1 MSVSVE
7 RDPFGYR
14 SPDLPE
20 HVRHGTL
27 RAENGNVLLAPWDR
41 KYGALLLG
49 LPGVGKTALAVAMYL
64 NDVWDPEAAI
74 VVIDFKSELASL
86 CLHLTAPE
94 CAKRIWYLDLGQPA
108 FGINPLVMEAGEPF
122 VDQVSAIGG
131 IVAGALADTSEG
143 QFFESSHRY
152 TDYATGAA
160 LAIAHKQGSRHA
172 RFQDVSGLLRHDRDD
187 YHAAAARACADVP
200 DLQEIAEFYGSELPA
215 KLRDAKATTAKEMD
229 APRNKISRLLRN
241 PAMRRFY
248 SHPTNVALRSII
260 DQRDILIVDAN
271 FERADEKNAV
281 TTAHFLFRMLN
292 RELYRLVK
300 LPQSA
305 RPRVCLYVDEASH
318 VAKSEHVVEQF
329 AHHRAGGLCPTFSVQ
344 YQAQIGSGSHH
355 REKILKGF
363 LNMLQSKFIFRLAD
377 HHDAEEAA
385 RAVMSV
391 YESRMSAQV
400 AQRQYMRVTPE
411 QYLHLPNHFC
421 IGHMMVDGTP
431 RVAFTGK
438 TFPFPQPAGEGNPDG
453 YTDRWA
459 RQHLARMGERC
470 GAYPVEL
477 GVIAPYADQL
487 IGNDD
492 GTNGKQTKR
501 GQTTKRSGGQREKN
515 PQRKTSPRDEA
526 HAAAP
531 GDSDDSPQV
540 SHEPPPDPPSVKD
553 SPARRVAGRPSGTL
567 QASAEQQPAPAS
579 VRELTVADRI
589 CEIGPPKRN
598 PIPQALPRMYA
609 EDYQVLAFLDKAGL
623 APSTLIARAV
633 MPGKTERTV
642 EYKLEKL
649 HANGLIARHE
659 TTLRGQRDD
668 AQRPPALYSLT
679 QDGLKAA
686 QQRAPRPAIHP
697 KREFREIEASKGM
710 RVAHD
715 LHALWWTVALHHAI
729 GDVATDNWKTPRYQT
744 GRIPAPQTGTGPRR
758 RQVTIAEAFPRG
770 QTAIDLQIPQPREI
784 KPDVTLEL
792 KAGEIV
798 FDMLVEIDLTE
809 RPAYN
814 RDKLAAYDAFLC
826 AWWRTV
832 PRYQRLGGPPIVV
845 WVSRN
850 QRAALNL
857 AQTADEV
864 LTGRCGVIGQP
875 PPEWYHAG
883 RDHTFFAVED
893 HVHRGSLQLL
903 ALPEL
908 PPKARRDRDGDTTL
922 HLDGAQLIPP
932 TVAAAGRNPR
942 KADRQL

>member
-1 MSVSVE
+1 MGNEFEV
-7 RDPFGYR
+7 DPFEYR

-49 LPGVGKTALAVAMYL
+49 LPGVGKTALALAMYL
-64 NDVWDPEAAI
+64 NDIWDPDATIIA
-74 VVIDFKSELASL
+74 IDFKSELASL
-86 CLHLTAPE
+86 CLHLTPPE
-94 CAKRIWYLDLGQPA
+94 CPKRIWYLDLGQPA
-108 FGINPLVMEAGEPF
+108 FGINPLVMEAGEPL

-160 LAIAHKQGSRHA
+160 LAIAHKQHSRHA

-187 YHAAAARACADVP
+187 YHAAAARACADIP

-248 SHPTNVALRSII
+248 SHPTNVSLRSII
-260 DQRDILIVDAN
+260 DSRDILIVDAN
-271 FERADEKNAV
+271 FEKADEKNAV

-300 LPQSA
+300 LPQSQ
-305 RPRVCLYVDEASH
+305 RPRVYLYVDEASH

-344 YQAQIGSGSHH
+344 YQAQIGSGSQH

-363 LNMLQSKFIFRLAD
+363 MNMLQSKFIFRLAD

-421 IGHMMVDGTP
+421 VGHMIVDGTP

-438 TFPFPQPAGEGNPDG
+438 TFPFPEPAADGNPDG
-453 YTDRWA
+453 YSDLWA
-459 RQHLARMGERC
+459 RQHLARMAERC
-470 GAYPVEL
+470 GAYPAEL
-477 GVIAPYADQL
+477 GVITPYADEL
-487 IGNDD
+487 IRHDD
-492 GTNGKQTKR
+492 GEANGKQPKR
-501 GQTTKRSGGQREKN
+501 AQKPKRPSDPGTRTG
-515 PQRKTSPRDEA
+515 SDERTQDRPPA
-526 HAAAP
+526 
-531 GDSDDSPQV
+531 QV
-540 SHEPPPDPPSVKD
+540 SHEPPPDPPSLRD
-553 SPARRVAGRPSGTL
+553 SPARRVAGRPAGKLTVGD
-567 QASAEQQPAPAS
+567 EHGQPAPAS
-579 VRELTVADRI
+579 VRELAVADRI
-589 CEIGPPKRN
+589 CEIGPALRN
-598 PIPQALPRMYA
+598 PTAAALPRMYE
-609 EDYQVLAFLDKAGL
+609 EDYRVLAFLDKAGL
-623 APSTLIARAV
+623 APSPLIARAV
-633 MPGKTERTV
+633 MPGKSERTV
-642 EYKLEKL
+642 EHKLGKL

-659 TTLRGQRDD
+659 TTLRDQRGG

-679 QDGLKAA
+679 QEGFTVA
-686 QQRAPRPAIHP
+686 QGRTPQPAIHP
-697 KREFREIEASKGM
+697 KRDFREIEASKGA

-715 LHALWWTVALHHAI
+715 LHALGWTVALHRAV

-744 GRIPAPQTGTGPRR
+744 GRIPVPQTGTGTRR
-758 RQVTIAEAFPRG
+758 RQITLAETFPHG
-770 QTAIDLQIPQPREI
+770 QTAIDLQNPEPQEL

-792 KAGEIV
+792 KVGETV
-798 FDMLVEIDLTE
+798 FDVLLEMDLTD

-814 RDKLAAYDAFLC
+814 RDKLAAYDTFLC
-826 AWWRTV
+826 AWWRAV
-832 PRYQRLGGPPIVV
+832 PRYTRLGGPPVVV
-845 WVSRN
+845 WVSPN
-850 QRAALNL
+850 ERAALAL
-857 AQTADEV
+857 AQTADEA

-875 PPEWYHAG
+875 PPNWYHAG
-883 RDHTFFAVED
+883 RDHTFFAVEERA
-893 HVHRGSLQLL
+893 HHGSLQLL
-903 ALPEL
+903 ALPDL
-908 PPKARRDRDGDTTL
+908 PPKARQERDGDAAL
-922 HLDGAQLIPP
+922 YLDGTELVPP

-942 KADRQL
+942 KGTEHD

>member
-1 MSVSVE
+1 MSVSLE

-14 SPDLPE
+14 SPDLPG

-49 LPGVGKTALAVAMYL
+49 LPGVGKTALALAMYL
-64 NDVWDPEAAI
+64 NDMWDLEAAI
-74 VVIDFKSELASL
+74 IVIDFKSELASL
-86 CLHLTAPE
+86 CLHLTPPD
-94 CAKRIWYLDLGQPA
+94 CPRRIWYLDLGQPA

-187 YHAAAARACADVP
+187 YHAAAARACADIP
-200 DLQEIAEFYGSELPA
+200 DLQEIAEFYGAELPA

-260 DQRDILIVDAN
+260 DARDILIVDAN

-305 RPRVCLYVDEASH
+305 RPRVYLYVDEASH

-363 LNMLQSKFIFRLAD
+363 MNMLQSKFIFRLAD
-377 HHDAEEAA
+377 HHDAEDAA

-421 IGHMMVDGTP
+421 IAHIMVDGTP

-438 TFPFPQPAGEGNPDG
+438 TFPSPQPAAKDNPDG
-453 YTDRWA
+453 YTEQWA
-459 RQHLARMGERC
+459 SQHLARMAERC
-470 GAYPVEL
+470 GAYPAEL
-477 GVIAPYADQL
+477 GVITPYADQL
-487 IGNDD
+487 LGNDD

-501 GQTTKRSGGQREKN
+501 GQTTKRSGGQRENN
-515 PQRKTSPRDEA
+515 PQRKTSPRDQA

-531 GDSDDSPQV
+531 SDSEVSPQV

-553 SPARRVAGRPSGTL
+553 SPARRVAGRPAGTL
-567 QASAEQQPAPAS
+567 AAGEAQQPAPPS

-589 CEIGPPKRN
+589 CEIAPPKRN
-598 PIPQALPRMYA
+598 PTHQALPRMYA
-609 EDYQVLAFLDKAGL
+609 EDYRVLAFLDKAGL

-642 EYKLEKL
+642 EYLS
-649 HANGLIARHE
+649 LIH
-659 TTLRGQRDD
+659 
-668 AQRPPALYSLT
+668 
-679 QDGLKAA
+679 
-686 QQRAPRPAIHP
+686 I
-697 KREFREIEASKGM
+697 
-710 RVAHD
+710 
-715 LHALWWTVALHHAI
+715 
-729 GDVATDNWKTPRYQT
+729 
-744 GRIPAPQTGTGPRR
+744 
-758 RQVTIAEAFPRG
+758 
-770 QTAIDLQIPQPREI
+770 
-784 KPDVTLEL
+784 
-792 KAGEIV
+792 
-798 FDMLVEIDLTE
+798 
-809 RPAYN
+809 
-814 RDKLAAYDAFLC
+814 
-826 AWWRTV
+826 
-832 PRYQRLGGPPIVV
+832 
-845 WVSRN
+845 
-850 QRAALNL
+850 
-857 AQTADEV
+857 
-864 LTGRCGVIGQP
+864 
-875 PPEWYHAG
+875 
-883 RDHTFFAVED
+883 
-893 HVHRGSLQLL
+893 
-903 ALPEL
+903 
-908 PPKARRDRDGDTTL
+908 
-922 HLDGAQLIPP
+922 
-932 TVAAAGRNPR
+932 
-942 KADRQL
+942 

>member
-1 MSVSVE
+1 MSNE
-7 RDPFGYR
+7 IEFDPFEYR

-49 LPGVGKTALAVAMYL
+49 LPGVGKTALALAMYL
-64 NDVWDPEAAI
+64 NDMWDPEAAI

-86 CLHLTAPE
+86 CLHLTPPE
-94 CAKRIWYLDLGQPA
+94 CPKRIWYLDLGRPA
-108 FGINPLVMEAGEPF
+108 FGINPLVLEPGESF

-160 LAIAHKQGSRHA
+160 LAIAHKQSSRHA
-172 RFQDVSGLLRHDRDD
+172 RFQDVSGLLRHDRED
-187 YHAAAARACADVP
+187 YHAAAARACADIP

-248 SHPTNVALRSII
+248 SHPTNVALRSMI

-344 YQAQIGSGSHH
+344 YQAQIGSGSNH

-363 LNMLQSKFIFRLAD
+363 MNMLQSKFIFRLAD

-411 QYLHLPNHFC
+411 QYLHLPNHYC
-421 IGHMMVDGTP
+421 AAHMMVDGTP
-431 RVAFTGK
+431 RVAFTAR
-438 TFPFPQPAGEGNPDG
+438 TFPFPEPAGTGNPDG
-453 YTDRWA
+453 YGDAWA
-459 RQHLARMGERC
+459 RSHLARMGELC
-470 GAYPVEL
+470 GAYPAEL
-477 GVIAPYADQL
+477 GVIAPYADEL
-487 IGNDD
+487 INDGD
-492 GTNGKQTKR
+492 RETNRKQAKR
-501 GQTTKRSGGQREKN
+501 
-515 PQRKTSPRDEA
+515 PQKPRQPSKQA
-526 HAAAP
+526 STPP
-531 GDSDDSPQV
+531 GVEDRQERPPAQV
-540 SHEPPPDPPSVKD
+540 CHEPPPDPPSVRD
-553 SPARRVAGRPSGTL
+553 SPARRVAGRRAGTL
-567 QASAEQQPAPAS
+567 TGTETQQQQAAPAS

-589 CEIGPPKRN
+589 CEVGPAQRN
-598 PIPQALPRMYA
+598 PAQEALPRMYD
-609 EDYQVLAFLDKAGL
+609 EDYGVLAFLDKAGL
-623 APSTLIARAV
+623 APSALIALAV
-633 MPGKTERTV
+633 MPGKTDRAV
-642 EYKLEKL
+642 EYKLGKL

-659 TTLRGQRDD
+659 TTLRGQRAD

-679 QDGLKAA
+679 HDG
-686 QQRAPRPAIHP
+686 QRVGQNRTPQPAIHP
-697 KREFREIEASKGM
+697 KRDFREIEAANAG
-710 RVAHD
+710 RVPHD
-715 LHALWWTVALHHAI
+715 LHVLWWTVALHRAI
-729 GDVATDNWKTPRYQT
+729 GDVATENWKTPRYQT
-744 GRIPAPQTGTGPRR
+744 GRIPVPRAGSGTRR
-758 RQVTIAEAFPRG
+758 RAITLAEAFPPG
-770 QTAIDLQIPQPREI
+770 QTVIDLPNAEPQEI
-784 KPDVTLEL
+784 HPDVTVEL
-792 KAGEIV
+792 KVGEIV
-798 FDMLVEIDLTE
+798 FDVLVEMDLTD

-814 RDKLAAYDAFLC
+814 RAKLAAYDTFLC
-826 AWWRTV
+826 AWWRAV
-832 PRYQRLGGPPIVV
+832 PRHRHLGGPPIVV
-845 WVSRN
+845 WVSPSE
-850 QRAALNL
+850 RAALAL
-857 AQTADEV
+857 AQTADGV
-864 LTGRCGVIGQP
+864 LTGRRGVIGQP
-875 PPEWYHAG
+875 PPNWYHAG
-883 RDHTFFAVED
+883 RDHTFFAVEE
-893 HVHRGSLQLL
+893 HIHRGSLQLL

-908 PPKARRDRDGDTTL
+908 PPAARTERDRDPTL
-922 HLDGAQLIPP
+922 HLESAQLIAPSI
-932 TVAAAGRNPR
+932 AAAGRNPR
-942 KADRQL
+942 KKSEPE